1 MATKSESPGPPHDG
15 TPHMQ
20 ELEETL
26 RAIRR
31 GEVDAVVVATPEG
44 DRVFTLQGADHPY
57 RVMVENITEG
67 AATLSV
73 NGQILYANR
82 RFAEMLSTPLE
93 NLIGSRLRD
102 VVQMVTQAPGG
113 PGVDDLL
120 ARAQTLP
127 QKEECV

>member
-1 MATKSESPGPPHDG
+1 MATKSESPGPKGRPPHDG

-31 GEVDAVVVATPEG
+31 GEVDAVVVATPDG

-82 RFAEMLSTPLE
+82 RLAEMLSMPLE
-93 NLIGSRLRD
+93 NLIGSRLHD
-102 VVQMVTQAPGG
+102 VVQM
-113 PGVDDLL
+113 
-120 ARAQTLP
+120 
-127 QKEECV
+127 